1 MAEIMFEEEGLK
13 GDTRF
18 LHIPYS
24 WVPLSR
30 DVASLEMHDVL
41 KELMVES
48 NPGCLYGI
56 AHALYQ
62 LQEMFGSA
70 SRVQAKGEWSCRIA
84 TMLGRMRREAGKSV
98 PASAADGLDDIILM
112 DRTVDMVTP
121 MCTQLT
127 YAGLLDELL
136 GLGYGQIRGKGDS
149 RKVSGLNES
158 DPIFREIG
166 DMFYSGAR
174 VWVNSTLK
182 EIQKFRD
189 SEMAGADVAA
199 LKGFVS
205 DLREKFSRMPLH
217 TSLLE
222 KLGGIMQSS
231 GFTAR
236 QKIEADILDDDVDM
250 NLVYDRMY
258 KGDDVFSVL
267 RLMCLYCAVNEGI
280 PKKEYDLLRKD
291 LINTYGFEHIASIH
305 ALQMARLL
313 YRKEERKRSFFSKAK
328 SSMGLLVAD
337 GNPADCE
344 NPEDVHYAYAG
355 YAPMSS
361 RMMQKACSA
370 EGWSTRDDAGHATLR
385 VQQRVNDYGFPDDIE
400 ASTTS
405 TQGSESKQTSKK
417 RNVLLVFVGGVTQAE
432 ISTLRFLS
440 TKGKVHCN
448 IMIATTSILN
458 GSTLL
463 EKLIK

>member
-1 MAEIMFEEEGLK
+1 MAEIMFEEQGLK

-24 WVPLSR
+24 WVPLAH
-30 DVASLEMHDVL
+30 DVVSLEMHGVL

-48 NPGCLYGI
+48 NPGGLYGI
-56 AHALYQ
+56 AHGLYQ
-62 LQEMFGSA
+62 MQEMFGSA
-70 SRVQAKGEWSCRIA
+70 RVVQAKGEWSCRIA
-84 TMLGRMRREAGKSV
+84 SMLGRMRREAGKHV
-98 PASAADGLDDIILM
+98 PASAADGLDDIILL

-136 GLGYGQIRGKGDS
+136 GLQYGQIRGKGDS
-149 RKVSGLNES
+149 RKVSGLNET

-182 EIQKFRD
+182 DIQKFRD
-189 SEMAGADVAA
+189 SEMAAADVAA

-222 KLGGIMQSS
+222 KLGGIMQSP

-236 QKIEADILDDDVDM
+236 QKIEADILDDDLDM
-250 NLVYDRMY
+250 NMVYDRIY
-258 KGDDVFSVL
+258 KGDDVLSVL

-280 PKKEYDLLRKD
+280 PKKEYDILRKD
-291 LINTYGFEHIASIH
+291 VINTYGFEHIATIQ

-313 YRKEERKRSFFSKAK
+313 YRKEERRKSFFSKAK

-344 NPEDVHYAYAG
+344 TPHDLHYAYAG
-355 YAPMSS
+355 YAPLSS

-370 EGWSTRDDAGHATLR
+370 DGWNAVDDSGHPTMR
-385 VQQRVNDYGFPDDIE
+385 VEQHVNDYGFPDDIE
-400 ASTTS
+400 GWTS
-405 TQGSESKQTSKK
+405 PQSSDRKHDDEKK

-440 TKGKVHCN
+440 SKGNVNCN
-448 IMIATTSILN
+448 FMIATTSILN

-463 EKLIK
+463 EHIIN

>member
-1 MAEIMFEEEGLK
+1 MFEEEGLK

-24 WVPLSR
+24 SWVPLAQ
-30 DVASLEMHDVL
+30 DVVSLEMHDVL

-62 LQEMFGSA
+62 IQEMFGSA
-70 SRVQAKGEWSCRIA
+70 SGLQAKGEWSCRIA
-84 TMLGRMRREAGKSV
+84 TRLGRMRREAGKNV
-98 PASAADGLDDIILM
+98 PACAADGLDEIIIM

-136 GLGYGQIRGKGDS
+136 GLQYGQIRGKGDA
-149 RKVSGLNES
+149 RKVSGLNET

-222 KLGGIMQSS
+222 RLGGIMQSP

-280 PKKEYDLLRKD
+280 PKKEYDILRKD

-328 SSMGLLVAD
+328 SNMGLLVAD

-355 YAPMSS
+355 YAPISS
-361 RMMQKACSA
+361 RMMQKACTA
-370 EGWSTRDDAGHATLR
+370 EGWSTRDDAGHATMR

-400 ASTTS
+400 GSTS
-405 TQGSESKQTSKK
+405 PQGSETKNTSKK

-440 TKGKVHCN
+440 SKGKVHCN

-463 EKLIK
+463 EQVIK